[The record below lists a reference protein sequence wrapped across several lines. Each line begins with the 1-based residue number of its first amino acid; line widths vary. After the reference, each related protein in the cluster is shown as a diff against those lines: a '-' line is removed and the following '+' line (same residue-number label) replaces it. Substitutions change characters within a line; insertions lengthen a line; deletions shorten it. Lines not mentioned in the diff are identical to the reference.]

1 MRRTATPSPD
11 AEPVHEP
18 PVSRPSTVQ
27 AQIAASRHQR
37 QAARQILAESRRLS
51 ELTRQR
57 LAQPPRGVQ
66 GNHQS

>member
-37 QAARQILAESRRLS
+37 QAARQILEESRRLS

-57 LAQPPRGVQ
+57 LAEPPRSAVA
-66 GNHQS
+66 NPHS